1 MNEKKTKKNKQPA
14 MRIFGRRRFSLWIF
28 ELIFFATFFVFPRSP
43 AMLVRAARQTSS
55 TWLQMSAKRPNNLIF
70 NQKNNEHW
78 ENGYQ
83 MMRNAI
89 NLIRLYN
96 IVTVFHSLHMY
107 VSYTISF
114 VTFV

>member
-28 ELIFFATFFVFPRSP
+28 ELIFFATFCFPPLTCNAGACR
-43 AMLVRAARQTSS
+43 TSDVVN
-55 TWLQMSAKRPNNLIF
+55 LIANVAKRPNNLIF

-96 IVTVFHSLHMY
+96 MVTVFHSLHMY